1 MFKILEIL
9 ATSALAIAATICFVI
24 IFVVISLFQFIQ
36 FLFV

>member
-9 ATSALAIAATICFVI
+9 ATSAMAIAATICFVV
-24 IFVVISLFQFIQ
+24 IFVIISLFQFLQ

>member
-24 IFVVISLFQFIQ
+24 IFVIVSLFQFIQ

>member
-9 ATSALAIAATICFVI
+9 ATSFLAIAATICFVI
-24 IFVVISLFQFIQ
+24 IFAIISLFQLIQ